1 MNDINVGKKIS
12 EYRNLKNMTVTQL
25 AKMAGVTPSL
35 LSQIEKGTANPS
47 INTLKIISKSL
58 DIPMFTFFI
67 TRVDTNQLIVRSDKR
82 KKMIFPQNNN
92 LSYELLSP
100 NLNGAIELAL
110 ITLTTNSQ
118 SSNETMAH
126 EGEEVAYVI
135 NGKVNIHLNDEII
148 TLNEGDSIKILPHM
162 KHKWENPY
170 DKDANVIFAITPPSF

>member
-1 MNDINVGKKIS
+1 MDNINIGKKIS
-12 EYRNLKNMTVTQL
+12 EYRKTKNITATQL

-47 INTLKIISKSL
+47 INTLKVISKSL
-58 DIPMFTFFI
+58 DIPLFTFFV
-67 TRVDTNQLIVRSDKR
+67 THVNTDELIVRSNKR

-118 SSNETMAH
+118 SSNETMSH
-126 EGEEVAYVI
+126 EGEEVAYVL
-135 NGKVNIHLNDEII
+135 NGKVNIHLNDEVI

-170 DKDANVIFAITPPSF
+170 DKDTNVIFAITPPTF